1 VNKGVEAIRMLIQ
14 TIGLEDVSKATS
26 PLGVIMRMLP
36 VSSINDLLNQ
46 AEKDEELSRKLEEWV
61 EKVKQL

>member
-1 VNKGVEAIRMLIQ
+1 MNKGVEAIRMLIQ

-46 AEKDEELSRKLEEWV
+46 AEKDEELSQKLEGWV

>member
-1 VNKGVEAIRMLIQ
+1 MNKGVEAIRMLIQ

-46 AEKDEELSRKLEEWV
+46 AEKDEELSQKLEEWV

>member
-1 VNKGVEAIRMLIQ
+1 MNKGVEAIRMLIQ